1 MKQNHHA
8 TQTIL
13 SGLSDLLIEKHIRIS
28 TENTDYR
35 GRPSESDYV
44 TVDQKNGIGFE
55 VFHDET
61 RVDFFDDHQHFG
73 SHYTETGDYI
83 QDTIS
88 FLRRL
93 LSSTLVKYETWKGR
107 VRIRYEWYF
116 LSEDGR
122 KDPVAGPW
130 LKPLLAFTNPFAKKE
145 TTLTYWQFHKD
156 TGTFIQVTRDTV
168 AVHSYDWDII
178 ILIRQSGSAYTF
190 GLERYFFD
198 EEGTLDYFWTPLHI
212 SGISFYDTQ
221 EKALNAAKE
230 AASQYCMENKN
241 RSIFET

>member
-13 SGLSDLLIEKHIRIS
+13 SGLSDLLSEKHIRIS

-55 VFHDET
+55 VFHNET

-73 SHYTETGDYI
+73 SHYTETGDYV
-83 QDTIS
+83 QDTIT
-88 FLRRL
+88 FVRRL
-93 LSSTLVKYETWKGR
+93 LSSTLVKAEVFKGR
-107 VRIRYEWYF
+107 IRTRYEWFF
-116 LSEDGR
+116 LEDDGR
-122 KDPVAGPW
+122 RTPVAGPW
-130 LKPLLAFTNPFAKKE
+130 LKPLLVFTNPFAKKE
-145 TTLTYWQFHKD
+145 TTLTYWQFHKES
-156 TGTFIQVTRDTV
+156 GTFVQITGDTV
-168 AVHSYDWDII
+168 AVHSYDRDILI
-178 ILIRQSGSAYTF
+178 FIRQSGSAYTF
-190 GLERYFFD
+190 ELERCFYD
-198 EEGTLDYFWTPLHI
+198 EEGAMDYFWTPLHI

-241 RSIFET
+241 RSIFES